1 TRRSSDLR
9 ALRLENRP
17 KQEEMPSLISASFAQ
32 RMKIDERLANYYAD
46 LQSTAKKDLTAY
58 RKKYYEQLYTWN
70 KSGVVGTKLS
80 LRYSLWD
87 RDPTNDLNVIR
98 FCLSVPEEQYA
109 RGGMSRSLL
118 RRAMKGRLPN
128 SVRLN
133 EERRGLQAVDVIERM
148 TPKWS
153 DFIRELEEM

>member
-1 TRRSSDLR
+1 LTFDYYAKLFKTGKWPSLFRELDAYCNNFQTGKSVMLPFIAKR

-80 LRYSLWD
+80 LRYS
-87 RDPTNDLNVIR
+87 
-98 FCLSVPEEQYA
+98 
-109 RGGMSRSLL
+109 
-118 RRAMKGRLPN
+118 
-128 SVRLN
+128 
-133 EERRGLQAVDVIERM
+133 
-148 TPKWS
+148 
-153 DFIRELEEM
+153 